1 MLSSA
6 GLLEV
11 ESDKGHRPDI
21 WTDECSAAR

>member
-1 MLSSA
+1 MLSRA

-21 WTDECSAAR
+21 WVDERSAAR